1 MRLINYELSAKRQ
14 LGVRSLNG
22 IVPLADLMPGR
33 PSDLPSLLALQPK
46 AFGQIKQA
54 LDRASHTKVV
64 DEAEVRLLPPI
75 ANAGKVLCLG
85 LNYADHAAESKQAR
99 PDFPVVFLRTNTSLV
114 AHGQPIVRPLQS
126 ASLDFEGEL
135 VAVVGR
141 TARRVTR
148 EEALDYIAGY
158 SIFNDASVRDY
169 QLRTPQWTV
178 GKNFDGSGAF
188 GPDFVTSDELP
199 PGASGLTIETRLNG
213 QVMQSA
219 NTRDMIFGVAETDR
233 ASLGLHDAGA
243 WRRAGDGNAGR
254 RRGRAKASGLDEAR
268 RCRRGFD
275 RGDWH
280 IVESGRCRTGKSP
293 RRLNE
298 RRRSFP

>member
-1 MRLINYELSAKRQ
+1 MRLINYELSAQRQ
-14 LGVRSLNG
+14 LGVRSLRG
-22 IVPLADLMPGR
+22 IVSLAELMPGL
-33 PSDLPSLLALQPK
+33 PNDLPSLLALQPK
-46 AFGQIKQA
+46 AIGQIRQA

-64 DEAEVRLLPPI
+64 DETKVRLLPPI

-135 VAVVGR
+135 VAVVSR
-141 TARRVTR
+141 AARHVAR

-199 PGASGLTIETRLNG
+199 PGASGLMIETRLNG

-219 NTRDMIFGVAETDR
+219 NTRDMIFGVAETVELLSACMTLEPGDV
-233 ASLGLHDAGA
+233 LVMGTPAGVGA
-243 WRRAGDGNAGR
+243 ARKPPVWMKAGDVVEVSIEGIGTLSNPVVAEQEKA
-254 RRGRAKASGLDEAR
+254 RAA
-268 RCRRGFD
+268 
-275 RGDWH
+275 
-280 IVESGRCRTGKSP
+280 
-293 RRLNE
+293 
-298 RRRSFP
+298 